1 MFLHKFTKEEQIKS
15 FFALVAKIVNADG
28 VVSNMEKQTLAAYS
42 LEMKLN
48 KKSISSSKMDAILS
62 QSHEA
67 KSLDELLKPFLK
79 AKGSVKKALIF
90 ELLFAAICDSEYP
103 EVEILLV
110 KNIAYALGINDILL
124 HGLQFI
130 VENIHNYSIQAELI
144 VGN

>member
-67 KSLDELLKPFLK
+67 KSLD
-79 AKGSVKKALIF
+79 
-90 ELLFAAICDSEYP
+90 
-103 EVEILLV
+103 
-110 KNIAYALGINDILL
+110 
-124 HGLQFI
+124 
-130 VENIHNYSIQAELI
+130 
-144 VGN
+144 